1 MAQHLH
7 IVSDS
12 TAARSL
18 GLVAP
23 DDPGAEAPAG
33 SKTDDAVFWF
43 GVALGGSFVGFL
55 VLAFVTV
62 ATFFERVPA

>member
-1 MAQHLH
+1 MAQLR
-7 IVSDS
+7 IVSDN

-23 DDPGAEAPAG
+23 DDPGTEAPAV
-33 SKTDDAVFWF
+33 SKTDDAAFWF
-43 GVALGGSFVGFL
+43 GVTLGGSFVAFL